1 MNNTASNK
9 SLHRHDA
16 TGEEPLGDASI
27 QHASSGNARG
37 GVSSPDHGMPDHG
50 MPDPHGLLDPALL
63 DSLGLDSPES
73 VTRLI
78 ADARSGQG
86 AAWDRVY
93 SLLYDDLHRI
103 ARSQIRQR
111 TFGQISATSLVSEGW
126 LRLVGAQV
134 DVESRKH
141 YVALVAR
148 AMRYV
153 LMDEVRKGMAVKRG
167 QGQSDVPLD
176 EGIDAGGDFVLEEM
190 IALDAALTRLSA
202 IDPRLGQLVEMRYFG
217 GLDEMEIAEALG
229 ITDRTV
235 RRDWRKARAFLL
247 TQLGDLSPGLLRD
260 GDG

>member
-1 MNNTASNK
+1 MNNTAPNNVV
-9 SLHRHDA
+9 HRHDP
-16 TGEEPLGDASI
+16 TGEASI
-27 QHASSGNARG
+27 DEVSGDVAPEDGLSTAGARHR
-37 GVSSPDHGMPDHG
+37 VSP
-50 MPDPHGLLDPALL
+50 LDPVLL

-86 AAWDRVY
+86 SAWDRVY

-167 QGQSDVPLD
+167 QGQVDVPLD
-176 EGIDAGGDFVLEEM
+176 EDIDAGGDFVLEEM

-202 IDPRLGQLVEMRYFG
+202 IDARLGQLVEMRYFG

-247 TQLGDLSPGLLRD
+247 TQLGDRVPGLLRNGED
-260 GDG
+260 

>member
-1 MNNTASNK
+1 MNNTAAN
-9 SLHRHDA
+9 HGFP
-16 TGEEPLGDASI
+16 GEDPLEDAS
-27 QHASSGNARG
+27 AEDARI
-37 GVSSPDHGMPDHG
+37 GVSPLDPS
-50 MPDPHGLLDPALL
+50 MPDPRGPDLHGLGLHGSGLH
-63 DSLGLDSPES
+63 GLDSPES

-141 YVALVAR
+141 YIALVAR

-153 LMDEVRKGMAVKRG
+153 LMDEVRKGMAAKRG

-217 GLDEMEIAEALG
+217 GLDELEIAEALG

-247 TQLGDLSPGLLRD
+247 TQLGDRTDLLRD
-260 GDG
+260 TGD

>member
-1 MNNTASNK
+1 MNNTAVS
-9 SLHRHDA
+9 HDVP
-16 TGEEPLGDASI
+16 GEDPLDDASI
-27 QHASSGNARG
+27 EDASIDGARI
-37 GVSSPDHGMPDHG
+37 GVSPLDIARHDPAK
-50 MPDPHGLLDPALL
+50 PDPAMLHAY
-63 DSLGLDSPES
+63 GLDSPES

-78 ADARSGQG
+78 ADARSGRG

-141 YVALVAR
+141 YIALVAR

-153 LMDEVRKGMAVKRG
+153 LMDEVRKGMAAKRG
-167 QGQSDVPLD
+167 QGQADVPLD
-176 EGIDAGGDFVLEEM
+176 EGIDTGGDFVLEEM
-190 IALDAALTRLSA
+190 IALDAALTKLSA
-202 IDPRLGQLVEMRYFG
+202 IDARLGQLVEMRYFG
-217 GLDEMEIAEALG
+217 GLDEMEIADALG

-247 TQLGDLSPGLLRD
+247 TQLGDRSDLLRD
-260 GDG
+260 AGD

>member
-1 MNNTASNK
+1 MNNMAVT
-9 SLHRHDA
+9 HGIR
-16 TGEEPLGDASI
+16 GEDPSTDASPI
-27 QHASSGNARG
+27 DASDDAGIEFA
-37 GVSSPDHGMPDHG
+37 P
-50 MPDPHGLLDPALL
+50 
-63 DSLGLDSPES
+63 LDSPES

-78 ADARSGQG
+78 ADARSGRG

-153 LMDEVRKGMAVKRG
+153 LMDEVRKGMAAKRG

-190 IALDAALTRLSA
+190 VALDAALTRLSA
-202 IDPRLGQLVEMRYFG
+202 IDARLGQLVEMRYFG
-217 GLDEMEIAEALG
+217 GLDELEIAEALG

-247 TQLGDLSPGLLRD
+247 TQLGDRTPGLLRD
-260 GDG
+260 GDD

>member
-1 MNNTASNK
+1 MNNTAPNSMV
-9 SLHRHDA
+9 HRHDPP
-16 TGEEPLGDASI
+16 GEQPTEDVSIEGMSIGGASSDDASDD
-27 QHASSGNARG
+27 GARNL
-37 GVSSPDHGMPDHG
+37 VSP
-50 MPDPHGLLDPALL
+50 LDPALL

-167 QGQSDVPLD
+167 QGQADVPLD

-247 TQLGDLSPGLLRD
+247 TQLGDLSPRLLRD

>member
-1 MNNTASNK
+1 MNNTAPNSRI
-9 SLHRHDA
+9 HRHDSP
-16 TGEEPLGDASI
+16 GEQPIDDVSRDDVSRDDVSRDDA
-27 QHASSGNARG
+27 SGNAASSDDARNL
-37 GVSSPDHGMPDHG
+37 VSP
-50 MPDPHGLLDPALL
+50 LDPALL

-86 AAWDRVY
+86 SAWDRVY

-167 QGQSDVPLD
+167 QGQADVPLD

-247 TQLGDLSPGLLRD
+247 TQLGDLSPRLLRD

>member
-1 MNNTASNK
+1 MNNIAVHHGIPGDDS
-9 SLHRHDA
+9 
-16 TGEEPLGDASI
+16 PIDASDED
-27 QHASSGNARG
+27 AR
-37 GVSSPDHGMPDHG
+37 SALP
-50 MPDPHGLLDPALL
+50 LREPAGL
-63 DSLGLDSPES
+63 DSRGLDSRALDSRAFDALTLDSPES

-141 YVALVAR
+141 YIALVAR

-153 LMDEVRKGMAVKRG
+153 LMDEVRKGMAAKRG

-176 EGIDAGGDFVLEEM
+176 EGIDAGDDFVLEEM

-202 IDPRLGQLVEMRYFG
+202 IDARLGQLVEMRYFG
-217 GLDEMEIAEALG
+217 GLDELEIAEALG

-247 TQLGDLSPGLLRD
+247 TQLGDRSDLLRD
-260 GDG
+260 AGD

>member
-1 MNNTASNK
+1 MNTTAPNSRF
-9 SLHRHDA
+9 HRQDPPGQQSIEDVSIEDVSIEGA
-16 TGEEPLGDASI
+16 SDDGARNLVSPL
-27 QHASSGNARG
+27 
-37 GVSSPDHGMPDHG
+37 
-50 MPDPHGLLDPALL
+50 DPAPLDPALL

-86 AAWDRVY
+86 SAWDRVY

-167 QGQSDVPLD
+167 QGQADVPLD

-247 TQLGDLSPGLLRD
+247 TQLGDLSPRLLRD

>member
-1 MNNTASNK
+1 MHNK
-9 SLHRHDA
+9 TFSHGFP
-16 TGEEPLGDASI
+16 GEEPHDDVSAEDVSADDVSAEGASDD
-27 QHASSGNARG
+27 SGSVEGMRRM
-37 GVSSPDHGMPDHG
+37 VST
-50 MPDPHGLLDPALL
+50 LDPALFDPAML

-167 QGQSDVPLD
+167 QGQADVPLD
-176 EGIDAGGDFVLEEM
+176 EGIDAGDDFVLEEM

-260 GDG
+260 GDA

>member
-1 MNNTASNK
+1 MNITAPNSVV
-9 SLHRHDA
+9 HRHGLP
-16 TGEEPLGDASI
+16 GEEPIEDASTDD
-27 QHASSGNARG
+27 ARNP
-37 GVSSPDHGMPDHG
+37 VSSSDQAMHDHGMHDHGMPDRT
-50 MPDPHGLLDPALL
+50 MLDPAML

-153 LMDEVRKGMAVKRG
+153 LMDEVRRGMAVKRG
-167 QGQSDVPLD
+167 QGQADVPLD
-176 EGIDAGGDFVLEEM
+176 EEIDAGGDFVLEEM

-217 GLDEMEIAEALG
+217 GLDEMEIADALG